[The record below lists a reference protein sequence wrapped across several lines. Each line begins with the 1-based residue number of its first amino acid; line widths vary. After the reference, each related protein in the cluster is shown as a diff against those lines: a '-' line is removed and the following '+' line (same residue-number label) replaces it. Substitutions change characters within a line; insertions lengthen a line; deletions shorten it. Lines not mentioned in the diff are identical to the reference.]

1 MLYINA
7 SEEKRMVFEVQI
19 NGVDKDQLQGEV
31 KFLINGVQYGFPALI
46 ETNRI
51 ETVVPPLSKVVGWD
65 IEDGSVIEAR
75 LDLHTDVH
83 FFTPWEG
90 EIKIGAPMQ
99 VKAKLESEDKLKPK
113 IRTTLKSRQIEP
125 VVEEK
130 KEPNMTEIVSEVL
143 KRLTNKEIKSPKI
156 RKRRSTP
163 KPSSGG
169 PKTNLQEI
177 RKLAT
182 KENIYKFMEKK
193 GTKNK
198 KIQNII
204 YEQAVKSV
212 GGESDNL
219 LVLKKVMDIM
229 RIKGR
234 RK

>member
-7 SEEKRMVFEVQI
+7 NEEKRMVFEVQI

-31 KFLINGVQYGFPALI
+31 KFSINGVQYGFPAI
-46 ETNRI
+46 VETNRI
-51 ETVVPPLSKVVGWD
+51 ETIVPPLSKVVGWD
-65 IEDGSVIEAR
+65 IEDGSIIEAR

-99 VKAKLESEDKLKPK
+99 VKAKLESENKSKPRIK
-113 IRTTLKSRQIEP
+113 TTLRNRQIEP

-130 KEPNMTEIVSEVL
+130 REPNMAEIVSEVL
-143 KRLTNKEIKSPKI
+143 KRLTNKEIKSSKI
-156 RKRRSTP
+156 SKKKVTN
-163 KPSSGG
+163 KLSSGG
-169 PKTNLQEI
+169 SKTNLQEI

-219 LVLKKVMDIM
+219 LVLKKVIDIM

-234 RK
+234 RR